1 MVEAVGEDVDVA
13 GDVVEVVVGDVGD
26 VVEDVVS
33 GVLVLV
39 LVLVVV
45 VVVVVLRLRHDLA
58 PRVVACASL
67 SLVVLS
73 SPPPPH
79 ADNVKARRTGA
90 R

>member
-33 GVLVLV
+33 GVLVV
-39 LVLVVV
+39 VVV